1 MEQNLMKVNNL
12 FDISR
17 NLKILKILR
26 SWFFQVFL
34 ALKIMLKKSI
44 ILIVIKLIK

>member
-1 MEQNLMKVNNL
+1 MKVNNL

-17 NLKILKILR
+17 NLIILKILR
-26 SWFFQVFL
+26 SWLIQVFL
-34 ALKIMLKKSI
+34 ALKIMSKKSV